1 LASRYG
7 EIALNS
13 RKKWEPLGLD
23 SKYLVHWEAADAAD
37 PGEGGHA
44 DETVR
49 IIVKY
54 AKTDEECRRV
64 LDVVR
69 ESINVFRF
77 IYDHIAERAIA
88 AGKK

>member
-1 LASRYG
+1 
-7 EIALNS
+7 LNS

-23 SKYLVHWEAADAAD
+23 PKYLVHWEAADAAD

-77 IYDHIAERAIA
+77 IYDNIAEQAIA
-88 AGKK
+88 AGK